1 METNGG
7 SCKELL
13 GQEGVNEF
21 FVLVERNKVS
31 NIDGSLNVSHNNT
44 CGKVAKKYSHLIL
57 VTTSWCFFLP

>member
-21 FVLVERNKVS
+21 FVLDERNKVS
-31 NIDGSLNVSHNNT
+31 NIDHSLNVSHNNT
-44 CGKVAKKYSHLIL
+44 CGKEPKI
-57 VTTSWCFFLP
+57 